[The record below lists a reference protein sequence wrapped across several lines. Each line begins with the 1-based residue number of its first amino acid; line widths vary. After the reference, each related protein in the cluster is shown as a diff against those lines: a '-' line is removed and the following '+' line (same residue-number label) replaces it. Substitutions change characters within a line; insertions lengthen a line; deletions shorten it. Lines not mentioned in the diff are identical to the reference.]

1 MENQIN
7 FVTFNCLSPNLS
19 SPKEFVN
26 YLTSDLEG
34 STRLPRIEKL
44 IKRWI
49 QENRI
54 ILLQEISLS
63 WRGIFEKLFLENNYH
78 FFCANYGSNFSGN
91 MGIAIAVP
99 KNLFIIEK
107 IEYKRIGELIK
118 KVNYSS
124 TTDELI
130 DGASNFFYKHGKK
143 LPFFDNLFSEG
154 ERDYSPT
161 TITELASQRQNQ
173 AIYLRLKTLPT
184 NGENEEE
191 IRTAKTLAVVN
202 YHMPC
207 CFRQPDIQLLHSH
220 YLLGY
225 LAEFANSG
233 ESVIIG
239 GDFNIKPTSY
249 IYDFITEKKIP
260 VSLLEYVPHYFNTD
274 ERRYTSA
281 YLTKN
286 GEEADFT
293 NWSRT
298 KWGGDFKDTLDY
310 FFVSDKVKVRE
321 ATMGLTSF
329 GKCPNSDCP
338 SDHLPLLISIE
349 V

>member
-1 MENQIN
+1 
-7 FVTFNCLSPNLS
+7 
-19 SPKEFVN
+19 
-26 YLTSDLEG
+26 LEA
-34 STRLPRIEKL
+34 SARLARIKKL
-44 IKRWI
+44 IKGWI
-49 QENRI
+49 HENLI

-63 WRGIFEKLFLENNYH
+63 WRGIFEKIFIENNYH

-99 KNLFIIEK
+99 KQLFLIEK
-107 IEYKRIGELIK
+107 IEYKRIGELIT
-118 KVNYSS
+118 KVDYSS
-124 TTDELI
+124 NTDELI
-130 DGASNFFYKHGKK
+130 DSASNFFYKHGKK
-143 LPFFDNLFSEG
+143 LPFFDNLFSDSEQ
-154 ERDYSPT
+154 DYSPT
-161 TITELASQRQNQ
+161 TITELAFQRQNQ
-173 AIYLRLKTLPT
+173 AIYLRLKQLQTQS
-184 NGENEEE
+184 ENEEE
-191 IRTAKTLAVVN
+191 IQPAKTFAVVN

-207 CFRQPDIQLLHSH
+207 CFRQPDVQLLHSH
-220 YLLGY
+220 YLLSY
-225 LAEFANSG
+225 MSEFANTA

-249 IYDFITEKKIP
+249 IYDFITEKKVPI
-260 VSLLEYVPHYFNTD
+260 SLLEYLPHYFNTD

-286 GEEADFT
+286 GEEAEFT

-321 ATMGLTSF
+321 AKMGLTSF
-329 GKCPNSDCP
+329 GRCPNSDCP
-338 SDHLPLLISIE
+338 SDHLPLIISIE